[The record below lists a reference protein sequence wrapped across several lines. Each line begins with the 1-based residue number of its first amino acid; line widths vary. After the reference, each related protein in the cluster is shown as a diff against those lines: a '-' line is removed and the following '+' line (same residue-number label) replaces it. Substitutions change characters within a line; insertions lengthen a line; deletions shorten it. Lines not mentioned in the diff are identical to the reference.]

1 MKRLGITMVIL
12 MLAVL
17 QTMACEFK
25 FNVEGTSKDVY
36 AIGDELVVK
45 VTLVLTHRNCDVT
58 LEDTKY
64 DYRGF
69 QVAGATQWKEVSN
82 GVYERKFK
90 LKVTAAEK
98 GKASFSAIRTCRKE
112 GGSGTFQVTVG

>member
-1 MKRLGITMVIL
+1 
-12 MLAVL
+12 
-17 QTMACEFK
+17 
-25 FNVEGTSKDVY
+25 
-36 AIGDELVVK
+36 
-45 VTLVLTHRNCDVT
+45 LVLTHRNCDIT

-69 QVAGATQWKEVSN
+69 QVAGATQWKEVST

-90 LKVTAAEK
+90 LKVTAADK
-98 GKASFSAIRTCRKE
+98 GKATFSAIRTCRKE